1 MSNHHLDGSMAN
13 VIGCCME
20 TRRVAPVR
28 QISTAPTAD
37 VGQSQPRHFRVKMA
51 GVLVRDDPTTLS
63 LGIAGPTGRYESYES
78 PSWRGCRRHNR
89 VQSSSSER
97 SAAGLRQNDGINS
110 AGDGG
115 VGKKPPPPS
124 PLPPPPSLSRS
135 LLTVFLDWP
144 LIKLGIS
151 TVESY
156 SVGNECEGECEVHP
170 WDQALA
176 GIWHPQPGDF
186 VGVNAAV
193 VTALSA
199 TDLEHIIPWQW
210 HGHQASSGSG
220 RRAADAEEQM
230 QSLRHSRW
238 TVKRAMHQSRRPVL
252 KRTT

>member
-1 MSNHHLDGSMAN
+1 MAN
-13 VIGCCME
+13 VIGCCIE
-20 TRRVAPVR
+20 TRRIAPVR

-63 LGIAGPTGRYESYES
+63 LGLPDQQDGYESYES

-89 VQSSSSER
+89 VQSSSSKR

-110 AGDGG
+110 TGNSG
-115 VGKKPPPPS
+115 VGKN
-124 PLPPPPSLSRS
+124 PPSLSRS
-135 LLTVFLDWP
+135 LLTVFLDWR
-144 LIKLGIS
+144 LTKLGIS

-156 SVGNECEGECEVHP
+156 SGNECEGECEVHP

-186 VGVNAAV
+186 GGVNAAV

-199 TDLEHIIPWQW
+199 TELEHIIPWQW
-210 HGHQASSGSG
+210 HGHQANSRSG
-220 RRAADAEEQM
+220 RRAADAKEQM